1 MMIGLFLIPPR
12 RKIFHQ
18 SHPRR
23 NREGGEAEE
32 ERERNRA
39 MSQIRKTR
47 KKRIE
52 EEKNSEEKAED
63 SWVSE

>member
-32 ERERNRA
+32 ERKRNRE

-47 KKRIE
+47 KKRMKKRRIV
-52 EEKNSEEKAED
+52 KKKLRI
-63 SWVSE
+63 VG